1 MGKGSAL
8 RFTSITRRGAAAAA
22 VLALVPAAA
31 LAATTG
37 PHITATGGTPQ
48 STAVNTAFAHKLSA
62 RVLGAKGNPR
72 VGLLVTFTA
81 PSSGPSVTFPNGRTS
96 WTHATGKKGYVR
108 VVATANGSTGAYRV
122 TANLKKGALPTP
134 ATFRLTNT
142 P

>member
-1 MGKGSAL
+1 MKL
-8 RFTSITRRGAAAAA
+8 TSITRKGAAVAAA
-22 VLALVPAAA
+22 LVLVPAAA

-37 PHITATGGTPQ
+37 PRITATGGTPQ
-48 STAVNTAFAHKLSA
+48 SATINTAFAHKLSA

-96 WTHATGKKGYVR
+96 WSHATGTKGYVR
-108 VVATANGSTGAYRV
+108 VVVTANGTTGSYKV
-122 TANLKKGALPTP
+122 TANLKKTPLRTP
-134 ATFRLTNT
+134 ATFSLTNT

>member
-31 LAATTG
+31 LAATG

-48 STAVNTAFAHKLSA
+48 SAAVNTAFAHKLSA

-96 WTHATGKKGYVR
+96 WSHATGKKGYVR
-108 VVATANGSTGAYRV
+108 VVVTANGTTGAYRV

>member
-1 MGKGSAL
+1 MRLTA
-8 RFTSITRRGAAAAA
+8 ITRKGAAVAAA
-22 VLALVPAAA
+22 LALVPAVA
-31 LAATTG
+31 LAATG

-48 STAVNTAFAHKLSA
+48 SATVSTAFAHKLSA

-81 PSSGPSVTFPNGRTS
+81 PGSGASVTFPNGRTS
-96 WTHATGKKGYVR
+96 WSHATGKKGYVR
-108 VVATANGSTGAYRV
+108 VVVTANATAGSYKV
-122 TANLKKGALPTP
+122 TANLKKGALKTP